1 MFILAMAERVY
12 NLCTKAWEPLMVMV
26 RHPVLSNKEQS
37 RCATMFCLTWVG
49 FFAAIGVFTY
59 LVSML

>member
-1 MFILAMAERVY
+1 MREPPMA
-12 NLCTKAWEPLMVMV
+12 
-26 RHPVLSNKEQS
+26 VLDHHDRPAHETN

-49 FFAAIGVFTY
+49 FFVAIGAFTY

>member
-1 MFILAMAERVY
+1 
-12 NLCTKAWEPLMVMV
+12 MVVV
-26 RHPVLSNKEQS
+26 RQPTLSNKEQN

-59 LVSML
+59 VVSML